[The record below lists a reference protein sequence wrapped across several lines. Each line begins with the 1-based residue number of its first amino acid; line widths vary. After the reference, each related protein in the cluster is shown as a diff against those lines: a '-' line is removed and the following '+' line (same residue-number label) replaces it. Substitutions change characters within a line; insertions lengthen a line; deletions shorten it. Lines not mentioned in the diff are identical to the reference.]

1 MEDGIDM
8 SSVIANRGL
17 NFAYTFGGGYGHGIG
32 RGNFAEDGSVVNAR
46 TEANGDLLRQIMTDN
61 KMDRLSDKVG
71 ENGKAILESELRAA
85 DRLSNQT
92 QELLKAT
99 YDGRL
104 ETAGNAAKLDVIKQ
118 QLDDIPYYHHRHR
131 HHDHHGHRD

>member
-17 NFAYTFGGGYGHGIG
+17 NFAYPFGGAGYGHGYG

-71 ENGKAILESELRAA
+71 ENGKAILESELRSA

-104 ETAGNAAKLDVIKQ
+104 ETAGNSAKLDVIKQ
-118 QLDDIPYYHHRHR
+118 QLDDIPYHRHR
-131 HHDHHGHRD
+131 RHRGRGRG